1 MLRKMYSK
9 NAEVVDVKYDKS
21 ELWKKQIDIYT
32 VPTLIWP
39 GIIFLIP

>member
-1 MLRKMYSK
+1 MLICLYSK